1 MSQTAA
7 GPGQIPAVQR
17 HVDSPTAVTAVAAST
32 PDTQEIPESVTA
44 ELEKLEQEG
53 GAMVEVEGVGAIL
66 AELGDDKELL
76 GKESDEMCRQY
87 MYIIVCCI
95 LILKYRVKAYIW
107 MHVTWYEVEIETE
120 PFTAFKMC

>member
-1 MSQTAA
+1 MSQTPA
-7 GPGQIPAVQR
+7 GPGQIPAVQQ
-17 HVDSPTAVTAVAAST
+17 HVDSPAAVTAVAASA

-76 GKESDEMCRQY
+76 GKESDEISMKENAGNAYAGNAC
-87 MYIIVCCI
+87 MLLFIV
-95 LILKYRVKAYIW
+95 
-107 MHVTWYEVEIETE
+107 
-120 PFTAFKMC
+120 F

>member
-1 MSQTAA
+1 LYVRILRSAAQWCYIAVSQTPA
-7 GPGQIPAVQR
+7 GPGQIPAVQQ

-32 PDTQEIPESVTA
+32 SDTQEIPESVTA

-76 GKESDEMCRQY
+76 GKESD
-87 MYIIVCCI
+87 
-95 LILKYRVKAYIW
+95 
-107 MHVTWYEVEIETE
+107 
-120 PFTAFKMC
+120 KMR

>member
-1 MSQTAA
+1 
-7 GPGQIPAVQR
+7 
-17 HVDSPTAVTAVAAST
+17 VTGVAASA

-76 GKESDEMCRQY
+76 GKESDKMSTKENAGNTFMLLF
-87 MYIIVCCI
+87 IV
-95 LILKYRVKAYIW
+95 
-107 MHVTWYEVEIETE
+107 
-120 PFTAFKMC
+120 F

>member
-1 MSQTAA
+1 M
-7 GPGQIPAVQR
+7 PAVQQ
-17 HVDSPTAVTAVAAST
+17 HVGSPTAVTAVAASA

-76 GKESDEMCRQY
+76 GKESDKMCVKRMQG
-87 MYIIVCCI
+87 IHVCCCS
-95 LILKYRVKAYIW
+95 L
-107 MHVTWYEVEIETE
+107 H
-120 PFTAFKMC
+120 FNS